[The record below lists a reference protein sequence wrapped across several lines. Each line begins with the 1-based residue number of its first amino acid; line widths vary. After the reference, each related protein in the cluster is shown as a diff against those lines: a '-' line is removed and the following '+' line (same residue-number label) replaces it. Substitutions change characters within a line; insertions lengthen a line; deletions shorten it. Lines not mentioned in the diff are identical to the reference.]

1 MSTPDPTAFMPQVA
15 PAPPAARRFG
25 PLARVGVLIAVVGV
39 VAGVVLYGMSGSRAE
54 DAVRKLAR
62 APAGC
67 TTTLDFEKTGTFIVY
82 VETKGEVGDVAGDC
96 PGNGASYER
105 DADDLPEVTLRLVD
119 PDDAEVDLDDKE
131 GVRYD
136 AGGFRGTSI
145 HSVRIEQEGRHRL
158 TVTSDDTDFAIAIG
172 KDPEGD
178 ASSMKT
184 MGIAVAVAALVVGVL
199 LLVFGRRKRPV
210 QPAPSVPAAGPAPW
224 QAAPQPAQPQSA
236 APPAGTFAPPQP
248 PGQGWGAPP
257 ST

>member
-1 MSTPDPTAFMPQVA
+1 MSTPAPTAFMPQAA
-15 PAPPAARRFG
+15 PGAPAARKFG
-25 PLARVGVLIAVVGV
+25 PLAVLGLVVALVGV
-39 VAGVVLYGMSGSRAE
+39 VAGVVLYAMSGSRAE

-105 DADDLPEVTLRLVD
+105 DADDLPDVELRLVD
-119 PDDAEVDLDDKE
+119 PDDAEIDLDDRD
-131 GVRYD
+131 GVSYD

-145 HSVRIEQEGRHRL
+145 HSVRIEQSGRHRL

-184 MGIAVAVAALVVGVL
+184 LGIGVAVAGLVVGVL
-199 LLVFGRRKRPV
+199 LLVLGRRKGPAQPV
-210 QPAPSVPAAGPAPW
+210 AAVPATGPAPW
-224 QAAPQPAQPQSA
+224 QPAQQQ

-248 PGQGWGAPP
+248 GQGWGAPP